1 MVHAE
6 TGITFNGIPIEY
18 LTIDDLLYFA
28 HYMNIPIDCDPSD
41 KESIIALIDNAFL
54 RMKDKHIVDPYEL
67 NRFIFIL

>member
-28 HYMNIPIDCDPSD
+28 HYMSIPIDCDPSD
-41 KESIIALIDNAFL
+41 K
-54 RMKDKHIVDPYEL
+54 
-67 NRFIFIL
+67 